1 MAETFTFTLEGF
13 HTQEQEIL
21 ERRGIGNNKV
31 QQFIDKAVLKHC
43 QDYIPMDTGEIIRS
57 GIRCTKIGSGEVKY
71 NTPYARRWY
80 YTDAVFSGAPKR
92 GTYWF
97 EHMKNEGGKNAILS
111 GARRIAG
118 AT

>member
-13 HTQEQEIL
+13 HMQEQEIL

-31 QQFIDKAVLKHC
+31 QQFIDSEVLRLC
-43 QDYIPMDTGEIIRS
+43 QPYAPMDTGKLIQS
-57 GIRCTKIGSGEVKY
+57 GLDYTKIGSGEVKY
-71 NTPYARRWY
+71 HTPYARRWY
-80 YTDAVFSGAPKR
+80 YIDAQFQGAPKR

-97 EHMKNEGGKNAILS
+97 ERMKNEGGKNAILA